1 MPKEKKTIQVEYI
14 KDFANRQLVNPNY
27 TMEEKNGI
35 ITMLE
40 KILLESNAYKGYMFL
55 HLGENNT
62 APSRD
67 TYEYYLRKYF

>member
-1 MPKEKKTIQVEYI
+1 MPKEKKTIQIEYI
-14 KDFANRQLVNPNY
+14 KDFVNKQLVNPNY

-40 KILLESNAYKGYMFL
+40 RILLDSNAYKGYMFL
-55 HLGENNT
+55 HLDENDK

-67 TYEYYLRKYF
+67 TAEYYLRKYF

>member
-1 MPKEKKTIQVEYI
+1 MAKEKKTIQVEYI
-14 KDFANRQLVNPNY
+14 KDFANKQLVNPNY

-35 ITMLE
+35 ITILE

-55 HLGENNT
+55 HLDENNT